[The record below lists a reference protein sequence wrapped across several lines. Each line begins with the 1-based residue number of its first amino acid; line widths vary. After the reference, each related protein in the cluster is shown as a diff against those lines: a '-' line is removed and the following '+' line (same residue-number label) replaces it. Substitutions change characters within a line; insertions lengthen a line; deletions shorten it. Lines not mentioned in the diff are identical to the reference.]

1 MPIFK
6 DLIVGKKYLI
16 NEFDGDQVL
25 LIEPIMVTEFCML
38 IVLHEDVETVQ
49 WKKLNDEIFEII
61 EELSEEKEQEYEE
74 LFEYEEEMDFDD
86 DYFEDSFPEIE
97 DQK

>member
-6 DLIVGKKYLI
+6 DLTVGKKYLI

-25 LIEPIMVTEFCML
+25 LIEPIMVTEYCML
-38 IVLHEDVETVQ
+38 VVLHEDVETIQ

-61 EELSEEKEQEYEE
+61 EELSEEKDQELED
-74 LFEYEEEMDFDD
+74 LFEYEEEIDFDD
-86 DYFEDSFPEIE
+86 DYYDDSFSEIE

>member
-6 DLIVGKKYLI
+6 DLTVGKKYLI

-38 IVLHEDVETVQ
+38 VVLHEDVETVQ

-61 EELSEEKEQEYEE
+61 EELSEEKDQEYED
-74 LFEYEEEMDFDD
+74 LFEYEEEIDFDD

>member
-6 DLIVGKKYLI
+6 DLSVGKKYLI

-38 IVLHEDVETVQ
+38 VVLHEDVETIQ

-61 EELSEEKEQEYEE
+61 EELSEEKDQEYED
-74 LFEYEEEMDFDD
+74 LFEYEEEIDFGD

>member
-6 DLIVGKKYLI
+6 DLTVGKKYLI

-38 IVLHEDVETVQ
+38 VVLHEDVETAQ

-61 EELSEEKEQEYEE
+61 EELSEEKDQEYKE
-74 LFEYEEEMDFDD
+74 LFEYEEEIDFDD